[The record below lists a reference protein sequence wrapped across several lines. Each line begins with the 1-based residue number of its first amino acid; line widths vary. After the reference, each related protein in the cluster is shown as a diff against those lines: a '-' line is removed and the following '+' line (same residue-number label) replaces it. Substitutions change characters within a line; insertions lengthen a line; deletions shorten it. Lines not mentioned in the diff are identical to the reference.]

1 MIRRGTK
8 GMSMRRLVIDVAV
21 QAAAAGLAVV
31 AMAAPALAAGNH
43 GDGSGSVSAVT
54 GNDISYPQ
62 CGGAFPPSPAFGI
75 VGVNAGLA
83 NGLNPCLGPSSSYPS
98 YNQAE
103 LYWAAAAST
112 GMASQPKA
120 SLYVNTADPG
130 NLYKGTP
137 IADWPTSGT
146 TPYGTC
152 KTTTVTTSHGTF
164 TVGRNT
170 RACAWQYGHN
180 KAAQDVS
187 WITTAAQAINA
198 QNPPV
203 TVAATAGS
211 YPWWLDAETQNSWR
225 TGTSGQAMNVAD
237 LQGMIAALR
246 HAGASSVGAY
256 STSSQ
261 WNAITGGTTSASGTL
276 YRIPDWIPGA
286 KTLSGA
292 KSNCR
297 LASFTSGHVVITQW
311 TGTPD
316 HDHAC

>member
-1 MIRRGTK
+1 MI
-8 GMSMRRLVIDVAV
+8 MRRLVTYVAV
-21 QAAAAGLAVV
+21 QAAAVGLAMM
-31 AMAAPALAAGNH
+31 AMAAPALASGQH
-43 GDGSGSVSAVT
+43 GEGTGSVPAVA

-62 CGGAFPPSPAFGI
+62 CGGAFPSSPAFGI
-75 VGVNAGLA
+75 VGVNGGLA
-83 NGLNPCLGPSSSYPS
+83 NDLNPCLGPSSSYPS
-98 YNQAE
+98 YSQAE

-112 GMASQPKA
+112 GVASQPKA
-120 SLYVNTADPG
+120 SLDVNTADPG

-137 IADWPTSGT
+137 IADWPTSGA
-146 TPYGTC
+146 TPYGAC

-180 KAAQDVS
+180 KAAQDAS
-187 WITTAAQAINA
+187 WISTAAQAINV
-198 QNPPV
+198 QHPPV

-211 YPWWLDAETQNSWR
+211 YPWWLDVETQNSWR

-237 LQGMIAALR
+237 LQGMIAALK

-256 STSSQ
+256 ATSSQ
-261 WNAITGGTTSASGTL
+261 WNAVTGGTTSASGTL
-276 YRIPDWIPGA
+276 YRIPNWIPGA
-286 KTLSGA
+286 NTLSGA

-297 LASFTSGHVVITQW
+297 LASFTSGQVVVTQW

-316 HDHAC
+316 HDYAC